1 MLFEKKQQVS
11 NKSRMCLL
19 NISYKMG
26 KKNIL
31 DLFLILDDN
40 VFIGKIFSL
49 LKFEPNQYD
58 KYDDIN
64 LGYF

>member
-1 MLFEKKQQVS
+1 
-11 NKSRMCLL
+11 
-19 NISYKMG
+19 MG
-26 KKNIL
+26 KKNVL
-31 DLFLILDDN
+31 DLFLILDDD

>member
-1 MLFEKKQQVS
+1 
-11 NKSRMCLL
+11 
-19 NISYKMG
+19 MG
-26 KKNIL
+26 KKNVL

-64 LGYF
+64 LGYFWNFSESSELSYII

>member
-1 MLFEKKQQVS
+1 
-11 NKSRMCLL
+11 MCLL

>member
-1 MLFEKKQQVS
+1 
-11 NKSRMCLL
+11 MCLL
-19 NISYKMG
+19 NISYRMG

-64 LGYF
+64 LGYFWNFSESSELSYII

>member
-1 MLFEKKQQVS
+1 
-11 NKSRMCLL
+11 MCLL

-31 DLFLILDDN
+31 DLFLILNDN

-49 LKFEPNQYD
+49 LKFERNQYD

-64 LGYF
+64 LGYFWNISESSELSYII